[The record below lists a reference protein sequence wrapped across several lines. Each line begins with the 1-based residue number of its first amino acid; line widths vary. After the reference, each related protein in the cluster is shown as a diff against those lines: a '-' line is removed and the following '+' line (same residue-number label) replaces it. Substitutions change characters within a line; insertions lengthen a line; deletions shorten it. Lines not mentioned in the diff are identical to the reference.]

1 MAQYA
6 PKNSVGATCPWG
18 SAWGSGPSGV
28 TDAFTLA
35 EMKAARKRGGEPAP
49 ASEAPAPVP
58 GAVDEPGT
66 ARTEVSARSAV
77 SRVSKASGKTQD
89 LEAKMMNLITKC
101 VEKKVEELT
110 ETMKTPV
117 SSPASPERLRELRTS
132 RSAESVR
139 SARSAASSV
148 VPSEAPS
155 CAELKA
161 NLRAVEEPKAV
172 TMVGKKKQAEKLS
185 DASLGK
191 FDAEESRRAF
201 LEMQTSAAAA
211 RNKNRSAL
219 TFDDEP
225 EKKPEKERKPEKK
238 GYPALLKQVNS
249 LAEAPEPLSM
259 YGKQKRKEK
268 LSEATLGK
276 FDGDKSKAAY
286 EDMQRTAE
294 LMRNKN
300 RMGQGIF

>member
-1 MAQYA
+1 
-6 PKNSVGATCPWG
+6 
-18 SAWGSGPSGV
+18 
-28 TDAFTLA
+28 
-35 EMKAARKRGGEPAP
+35 
-49 ASEAPAPVP
+49 
-58 GAVDEPGT
+58 
-66 ARTEVSARSAV
+66 
-77 SRVSKASGKTQD
+77 
-89 LEAKMMNLITKC
+89 
-101 VEKKVEELT
+101 
-110 ETMKTPV
+110 
-117 SSPASPERLRELRTS
+117 
-132 RSAESVR
+132 
-139 SARSAASSV
+139 
-148 VPSEAPS
+148 
-155 CAELKA
+155 
-161 NLRAVEEPKAV
+161 
-172 TMVGKKKQAEKLS
+172 MVGKKKQAEKLS

-238 GYPALLKQVNS
+238 GYPALLKEVNS

-300 RMGQGIF
+300 RVGQGIF